1 MSFARS
7 RSLTVSLLALGLPSL
22 ALAHTGIG
30 HGFMQGAAHP
40 LGGVDHLLAMVAVG
54 LLAGRA
60 GGGALWKIPTRFI
73 AMMACGTLIG
83 MAAIPLPFIE
93 AGIALSIVV
102 FGLMLTSNRNP
113 TLLLTTLAVGFFAL
127 FHGHAHGTEAPG
139 NISGL
144 AYSAGL
150 LSTSALLHGC
160 GAIAAVQLIRT
171 HRASALRLSGGILA
185 IAGAG
190 IVAGLL

>member
-7 RSLTVSLLALGLPSL
+7 CSLTVSLFALGLPAL

-30 HGFMQGAAHP
+30 HGFMQGVAHP
-40 LGGVDHLLAMVAVG
+40 LGGMDHLLAMVAVG
-54 LLAGRA
+54 LLAGRC
-60 GGGALWKIPTRFI
+60 GGAPQWQIPTSFI

-102 FGLMLTSNRNP
+102 FGLMLMSNRSP
-113 TLLLTTLAVGFFAL
+113 SLLLTTLAVGFFAL
-127 FHGHAHGTEAPG
+127 FHGHAHGTEAAG

-144 AYSAGL
+144 AYATGL
-150 LSTSALLHGC
+150 LSVSALLHAC
-160 GAIAAVQLIRT
+160 GALAAVLLIRT
-171 HRASALRLSGGILA
+171 HRASALRLSGSVLA
-185 IAGAG
+185 VAGVG